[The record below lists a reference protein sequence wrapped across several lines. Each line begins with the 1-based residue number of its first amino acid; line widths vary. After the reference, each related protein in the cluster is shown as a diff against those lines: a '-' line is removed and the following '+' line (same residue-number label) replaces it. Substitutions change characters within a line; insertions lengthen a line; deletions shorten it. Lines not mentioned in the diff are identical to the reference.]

1 MSFQEEIF
9 DKIEAYLNGEFDA
22 TEVKAFEHQISID
35 ESLKHELEKHKIANA
50 LIVEN
55 RLLAVK
61 NILQTERVKSTD
73 SSFNKPLGF
82 IVLAVATIGVGA
94 SLLILNQKDDTT
106 VLMKQEKG
114 NSEVVSNI
122 SKSNLTHS
130 NSVKI
135 KSNNLVTEGTH
146 ESQAQVATSEQNNG
160 FHKHQIQMIENQMS
174 LIEKDISKTDSSN
187 IFIEKQN
194 GVPQQK
200 TTYNTPVVKQIVV
213 ATACEQVSIQASVM
227 TTPSCS
233 DKASGSI
240 LVQSIT
246 GGTKPYSIALSSNTN
261 ESVSNGEISKGMY
274 QALITDA
281 NGCTHRYSNLVV
293 NEKECTIDYSFN
305 PFYGDEEWNIA
316 PQASDGQLEIFNKG
330 GMLYYQK
337 NIPAQITYKWNG
349 MGIGNQIIPG
359 YYIFVIKYADGA
371 VKRGSV
377 TIVQ

>member
-9 DKIEAYLNGEFDA
+9 DKIEAYLNGELDA

-35 ESLKHELEKHKIANA
+35 ESLKQELEKHQIANA
-50 LIVEN
+50 LIVEQ

-61 NILQTERVKSTD
+61 NILQTEKVKSTD

-94 SLLILNQKDDTT
+94 SLFLNQKGDTA
-106 VLMKQEKG
+106 VVVKQEKIK
-114 NSEVVSNI
+114 SEIVSNVA
-122 SKSNLTHS
+122 KS
-130 NSVKI
+130 NSVR
-135 KSNNLVTEGTH
+135 SNGSANQSNTIVMKGTH
-146 ESQAQVATSEQNNG
+146 ETQAATSEQNNG
-160 FHKHQIQMIENQMS
+160 FHKHQIQLIGNQMG
-174 LIEKDISKTDSSN
+174 LNEKYNSKPDSSN
-187 IFIEKQN
+187 IFIEKKN
-194 GVPQQK
+194 VVPQQK
-200 TTYNTPVVKQIVV
+200 TTDNTPIVKPMVS
-213 ATACEQVSIQASVM
+213 TTPCEQVSIQASVK
-227 TTPSCS
+227 TTPSCM

-240 LVQSIT
+240 FVQSIT
-246 GGTKPYSIALSSNTN
+246 GGTKPYSISLSSNTN
-261 ESVSNGEISKGMY
+261 GSVSNGEIPKGMY

-281 NGCTHRYSNLVV
+281 KGCTHTYSNLVID
-293 NEKECTIDYSFN
+293 EKECPIDYSFN

-330 GMLYYQK
+330 GVLYYQK

-349 MGIGNQIIPG
+349 MGIGNQVIPG
-359 YYIFVIKYADGA
+359 YYIFVIKYADGT